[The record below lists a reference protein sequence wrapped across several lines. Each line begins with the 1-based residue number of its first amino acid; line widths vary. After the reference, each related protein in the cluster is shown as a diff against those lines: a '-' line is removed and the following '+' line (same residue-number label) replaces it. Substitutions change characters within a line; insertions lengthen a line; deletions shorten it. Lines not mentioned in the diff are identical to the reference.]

1 MSPATDGLSA
11 ARIATG
17 VRAGTLDAVAVTES
31 VLERLGPRDRALHA
45 YLDVDVEAART
56 RARGV
61 AEQVRAGRDPGRL
74 AGVPISLKDNIAL
87 TGATLTAGSRIL
99 EGYRAPYTSH
109 VAERL
114 LAEGAVPI
122 GRTNLDEF
130 AMGASTENSA
140 WGATRNPWDTT
151 RVPGGSSGG
160 SAAAVAAG
168 IVPIALGSETG
179 GSIRQP
185 AALCGV
191 TGFKPTYGAV
201 SRYGLVAFGSSLDV
215 IGPLAAHASDAA
227 LVYDVIAG
235 HDARDSTSVP
245 GARASAVAASGTGGG
260 SGASSASAGA
270 VLKGQRIA
278 VPAEFMDDSV
288 DAGVRA
294 AIEASLELLARA
306 GASVRRL
313 PRGSLPNMHHA
324 IPVYYIVAS
333 SEACSN
339 LSRFDGIRYGPRREG
354 SDLLATYEDTRAA
367 LFGPEVRRRIMLGTF
382 ALSSGYYDAWYKK
395 ALAVRRLIQRELLAV
410 LEDHDLIAGPISP
423 FPAFALGERAA
434 DPYQMYLCDLLT
446 APVCLAGLPSISVPC
461 GLTGGGA
468 SAKAAAYA
476 TRATSAPLPVGL
488 QLTGRLMDDA
498 RVLAAGA
505 AFEAVRGEPER
516 SPLFAGAAS

>member
-1 MSPATDGLSA
+1 MSA
-11 ARIATG
+11 ATAGLPASRIAAG
-17 VRAGTLDAVAVTES
+17 VRAGQLDPVRVTEEAF
-31 VLERLGPRDRALHA
+31 ERLRRHDPALHA
-45 YLDVDVEAART
+45 YLDADEQAART
-56 RARGV
+56 RAEAV
-61 AEQVRAGRDPGRL
+61 AAQVKAGRDPGRL

-87 TGATLTAGSRIL
+87 RGATLTAGSKIL

-114 LAEGAVPI
+114 LAEGAVPL

-140 WGATRNPWDTT
+140 WGTSRNPWDTA

-168 IVPIALGSETG
+168 IVPVALGSETG

-215 IGPLAAHASDAA
+215 IGPLAAHAADAA

-235 HDARDSTSVP
+235 HDTRDSTTVP
-245 GARASAVAASGTGGG
+245 GARASAG
-260 SGASSASAGA
+260 GASQPGPA
-270 VLKGQRIA
+270 VLKGLRVA
-278 VPAEFMDDSV
+278 VPAEFLDESV

-294 AIEASLELLARA
+294 AIEAALELLARS
-306 GASVRRL
+306 GALVRRL
-313 PRGSLPNMHHA
+313 PKGSLPSMHHS
-324 IPVYYIVAS
+324 IPVYYIVSS

-354 SDLLATYEDTRAA
+354 ANLLQTYERTRAE

-382 ALSSGYYDAWYKK
+382 ALSSGYYEAWYKK
-395 ALAVRRLIQRELLAV
+395 ALSVRRLIQRELLAV
-410 LEDHDLIAGPISP
+410 LDEHDLIAGPVSP
-423 FPAFALGERAA
+423 FPAFGIGERAA
-434 DPYQMYLCDLLT
+434 DPYQMYLCDLFT
-446 APVCLAGLPSISVPC
+446 APVCLAGMPSVSLPA
-461 GLTGGGA
+461 GL
-468 SAKAAAYA
+468 
-476 TRATSAPLPVGL
+476 APARPDRPALPVGL

-505 AFEAVRGEPER
+505 ALEALRGEPER
-516 SPLFAGAAS
+516 SPLFARAAS